1 MHFYF
6 YCRKWICKYFIEDE
20 NAKKILWLRNN
31 IKEKLHK
38 KLNIDTYTDNQTS
51 KFVIENGKINIKFT
65 NTIFM

>member
-31 IKEKLHK
+31 IKEKLNK
-38 KLNIDTYTDNQTS
+38 KLNIVIYTDNQTS